1 MGSVPQ
7 WFTKLGLMIGRQQA
21 STTDAE
27 RQAIFF
33 YPKLCRS
40 LNQAAT
46 QSTVHTANNATGDAG
61 ATDSVDLWNSSQER
75 VFLYF
80 FNLH

>member
-1 MGSVPQ
+1 MDSVPQ
-7 WFTKLGLMIGRQQA
+7 RFTKLGLMIGRQQA

-27 RQAIFF
+27 KQAIFF
-33 YPKLCRS
+33 YPKLCGS

-61 ATDSVDLWNSSQER
+61 ATDSVDLWTSSQEG
-75 VFLYF
+75 VFF
-80 FNLH
+80 VPF